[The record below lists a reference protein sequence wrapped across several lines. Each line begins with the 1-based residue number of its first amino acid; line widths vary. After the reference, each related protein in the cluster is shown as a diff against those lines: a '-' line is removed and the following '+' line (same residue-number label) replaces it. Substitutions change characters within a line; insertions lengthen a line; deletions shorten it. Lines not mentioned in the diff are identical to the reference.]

1 MVRIITRKNLQGSS
15 PKKLKMMNR
24 KNRTFLSLNAEDLT
38 NLECLKFAVYFSRIC
53 YKNYANVDKY
63 IINVARANFWSF
75 FTIKVILGHMKLPS
89 KNMII

>member
-63 IINVARANFWSF
+63 IINVARANFGLFLLLRLYWA
-75 FTIKVILGHMKLPS
+75 I
-89 KNMII
+89 